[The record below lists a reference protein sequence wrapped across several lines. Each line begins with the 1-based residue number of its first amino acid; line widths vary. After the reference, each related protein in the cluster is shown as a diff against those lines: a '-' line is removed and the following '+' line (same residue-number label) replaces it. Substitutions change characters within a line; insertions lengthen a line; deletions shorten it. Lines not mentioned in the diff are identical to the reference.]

1 MSYFMK
7 IQIKR
12 IPVNITELLTTG
24 GLAYSAMDDGSKKGS
39 GLIFCTAS
47 YLLENVQ
54 LLVKVL
60 GDKFHLNA
68 TINIGSNT
76 KLSYL

>member
-1 MSYFMK
+1 MMVL
-7 IQIKR
+7 KR
-12 IPVNITELLTTG
+12 
-24 GLAYSAMDDGSKKGS
+24 GS
-39 GLIFCTAS
+39 GLIFCTVS